1 MNKTWE
7 FSGTPCVLILSSNQ
21 ILQSFILS
29 DFTNDTSNHLF
40 SLAADF
46 VNNTSR
52 HVFLTGKAGTGKTT
66 FLRHIRE
73 TTAKHAV
80 VAAPTGVA
88 AINAGGTTL
97 HSLFQL
103 PFGPFVPANNRGFGD
118 HAGTDQN
125 GLLKQLRLTGPKRE
139 LLQEMELLII
149 DEVSM
154 MRADMLDAIDTIL
167 KSVRRNQMAPFGG
180 VQVLYIGDLY
190 QLPPVVP
197 NDEWNLLSQYY
208 ESPFFFHAR
217 VIAQSPPLYIELQ
230 KIYRQNEQRFIDIL
244 NRIRNNAVVPE
255 DLEELNSRILVQD
268 EFESRGHTITLTT
281 HNKKADAINS
291 SELAK
296 LPGKLHRFE
305 GKIEKDFPE
314 YALPT
319 DLTLSLKVGAQ
330 VMFIKNDAGESRR
343 FFNGKLAEISRI
355 EKDEIYVI
363 PVGETSELKLDKET
377 WKNIRYNYNKEED
390 SIEEEELGSFSQFPI
405 RLAWAITIHKS
416 QGLTFEK
423 AIIDAGQAFAPGQV
437 YVALSRCTSLD
448 GLQLSSKIFASAIQT
463 NPQVIAFAQKA
474 AEADELQTVLE
485 KERKSF
491 AVAHLFQLFEWKK
504 LVKETEELK
513 ELTGD
518 KTFVGKER
526 AMEMVNS
533 LLVKTI
539 EQQEVANRFLAE
551 LRGYSF
557 SEDDSSD
564 FRRIGERL
572 AKAIQWFCASLYDLC
587 IVPLHELGKSLEG
600 KSKVRTY
607 LKGLTDLESVY
618 WAKLNQL
625 QSSKFPDFFFEGV
638 NKQYDR
644 SVLGQIAI
652 DKAPKPKQP
661 KGSSQKETLA
671 LFKSGM
677 SISEIAGQRKLAKT
691 TIEGHLAEF
700 VLTGE
705 IEPGDLLSDEKIKA
719 INSVLDQ
726 AKPEDNAA
734 SLKQQLGDSYSYADL
749 RVVINYRR
757 RSTAK
762 SFSD

>member
-1 MNKTWE
+1 MPE
-7 FSGTPCVLILSSNQ
+7 
-21 ILQSFILS
+21 
-29 DFTNDTSNHLF
+29 FTNDTSNHFF

-73 TTAKHAV
+73 STQKNAV

-103 PFGPFVPANNRGFGD
+103 PFGPFVPANNRGFSEN
-118 HAGTDQN
+118 AGTDQN
-125 GLLKQLRLTGPKRE
+125 GLLKQLRLSGPKRE

-167 KSVRRNQMAPFGG
+167 RSVRRNQMAPFGG

-244 NRIRNNAVVPE
+244 NRIRNNQVIPD
-255 DLEELNSRILVQD
+255 DLEELNSRILVLD
-268 EFESRGHTITLTT
+268 EFESRGQTITLTT

-291 SELAK
+291 NELAK
-296 LPGKLHRFE
+296 LPGKLYRFE

-319 DLTLSLKVGAQ
+319 DLSLSLKIGAQ
-330 VMFIKNDAGESRR
+330 VMFIKNDAGESRK
-343 FFNGKLAEISRI
+343 FFNGKLAVISRI
-355 EKDEIYVI
+355 DKEDIFVVPAGESNEI
-363 PVGETSELKLDKET
+363 KLEKET

-423 AIIDAGQAFAPGQV
+423 AIIDAGQAFAAGQV
-437 YVALSRCTSLD
+437 YVALSRCTSLE

-474 AEADELQTVLE
+474 AEADELQAVLD

-491 AVAHLFQLFEWKK
+491 AVSHLYQLFEWKK

-518 KTFVGKER
+518 KTFIGKDR
-526 AMEMVNS
+526 AMEMVNI
-533 LLVKTI
+533 LLSKTI
-539 EQQEVANRFLAE
+539 EQQEIANRFLSE

-557 SEDDSSD
+557 SEEDNSD
-564 FRRIGERL
+564 FQRIGERL
-572 AKAIQWFCASLYDLC
+572 GKAVHWFCSSLYNNC
-587 IVPLHELGKSLEG
+587 ILPLHEQGKFLEG

-618 WAKLNQL
+618 WSKLNQL
-625 QSSKFPDFFFEGV
+625 QAAKFPDFFYEGID
-638 NKQYDR
+638 KKYDR
-644 SVLGQIAI
+644 SVLGQIEV
-652 DKAPKPKQP
+652 DKARKPKQP

-677 SISEIAGQRKLAKT
+677 SISEIANQRKLAKG
-691 TIEGHLAEF
+691 TIEGHLADF
-700 VLTGE
+700 VFTGE
-705 IEPGDLLSDEKIKA
+705 IEPREILTEEKINA
-719 INSVLDQ
+719 IEKVLDQ
-726 AKPEDNAA
+726 AKPGDNSA
-734 SLKQQLGDSYSYADL
+734 SLKQQLGDDFSYADL
-749 RVVINYRR
+749 RIVINFRR
-757 RSTAK
+757 RSTAG
-762 SFSD
+762 SFSDSES